1 MESIYLKINNV
12 NINNDIYYNNLK
24 NRSNWDLN
32 EFIKM
37 EIKLEIEYKTIYNMN
52 LKKEIN
58 KLIENYINIDTRK
71 KGYRDKYM
79 LMIQIDDELSIM
91 WD

>member
-1 MESIYLKINNV
+1 MENLYLKLNNV
-12 NINNDIYYNNLK
+12 NINNDILYINLI
-24 NRSNWDLN
+24 NRSNWDLKV
-32 EFIKM
+32 FIKNQI
-37 EIKLEIEYKTIYNMN
+37 ELEIEYKVIYNMN

-58 KLIENYINIDTRK
+58 KLIDNFINLDVRK

-79 LMIQIDDELSIM
+79 LMIQIDDELSGI